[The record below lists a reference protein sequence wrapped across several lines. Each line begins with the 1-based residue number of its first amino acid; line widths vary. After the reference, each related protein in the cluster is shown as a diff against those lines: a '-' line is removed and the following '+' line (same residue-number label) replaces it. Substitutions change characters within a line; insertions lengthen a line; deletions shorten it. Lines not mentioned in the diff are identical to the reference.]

1 MARTFQKIAAS
12 VISELIRRSGLTQ
25 PKALNLAGLCF
36 GQLLDKCHR
45 ARVFVRGDG
54 TPIGTYLL
62 ERHLPDAT
70 DP

>member
-36 GQLLDKCHR
+36 G
-45 ARVFVRGDG
+45 
-54 TPIGTYLL
+54 
-62 ERHLPDAT
+62 
-70 DP
+70 